1 MTALY
6 CVKASLCERIRVCV
20 CLWKKSVH
28 ERENE
33 TEKVCTY
40 VCVHVCVC
48 VYAKACFLSTSTWET
63 DLHTLVEQLEDSWV
77 ADQTVYVLLQALSQ
91 PTQQVQSNNHEVFI
105 WWVIL
110 FWLRQVGLQAPF
122 NITLTGTSWSKLI
135 MDPLML
141 KNTTTNK
148 KTNNKKQNKKK
159 KDKEQKKRRANAQ
172 TIHIRH
178 TYSTSS
184 QLSSLINQTSWT
196 LESLHATLQQNE
208 CTRILAFPYQ
218 CDHEW
223 TSRSF
228 KLEPNCR
235 VS

>member
-1 MTALY
+1 M
-6 CVKASLCERIRVCV
+6 
-20 CLWKKSVH
+20 
-28 ERENE
+28 
-33 TEKVCTY
+33 CTY

-141 KNTTTNK
+141 KNTTTTNK
-148 KTNNKKQNKKK
+148 KTNNKKQSKKK
-159 KDKEQKKRRANAQ
+159 KDKRREEQMLKLSIFAILTALLHSYLPYVIKHHEHLSRFMQLYNRMNAQ
-172 TIHIRH
+172 
-178 TYSTSS
+178 
-184 QLSSLINQTSWT
+184 
-196 LESLHATLQQNE
+196 E
-208 CTRILAFPYQ
+208 F
-218 CDHEW
+218 
-223 TSRSF
+223 
-228 KLEPNCR
+228 
-235 VS
+235 